1 MGGPPAQTATD
12 PDVHTAVSLRP
23 RPTFSHRRSS
33 LGEHST
39 NDVELQSLPGYNEAN
54 DPYSLRHGL
63 KSADELGQ
71 IRANTSRK
79 RKICVPQSVEK
90 GVKERQLKA
99 FYETQNENIE
109 RLLKPVDDHV
119 REAKEKQESESL
131 QYKIAVHGSFIANIC
146 LAILQVYGAAASGS
160 LALFTTMADAIF
172 DPLSN
177 LTLILCHRAVNHV
190 DPRRF
195 PSGKARIENAGNIS
209 FCFLMMAVSLVLI
222 VLSIKDL
229 AGDNGGKPTSEFHL
243 PSTIVVAIAFTTKFC
258 LFLYCYALRNTYS
271 QIRILWEDHRN
282 DLFINGPGLACA
294 VLGAKVR
301 WWIDPMAALIL
312 SALII
317 GLWLR
322 TAYHEFQLLIGVTA
336 DTPMLQHITYIS
348 MTHSPLILSL
358 DTVRAWHSGPRLIVE
373 VDIVIDQN
381 QTVKESHDVAESLQ
395 IKLESLPDVERCYVH
410 IDYETDHAPEHNWKK
425 EL

>member
-1 MGGPPAQTATD
+1 MASSKTPE
-12 PDVHTAVSLRP
+12 PDLHTAISLRP
-23 RPTFSHRRSS
+23 RPAFAHRRSNS
-33 LGEHST
+33 LGDNNNNS
-39 NDVELQSLPGYNEAN
+39 NDVELQSLPGYTEAN

-63 KSADELGQ
+63 KSVDELGQ

-79 RKICVPQSVEK
+79 RCIPVEQSTK
-90 GVKERQLKA
+90 QRQLKA
-99 FYETQNENIE
+99 FYESQNENIE

-131 QYKIAVHGSFIANIC
+131 QYKIAVHGSFIANCC
-146 LAILQVYGAAASGS
+146 LAILQVYGAVASGS
-160 LALFTTMADAIF
+160 LALFTTMADSIF

-177 LTLILCHRAVNHV
+177 LTLILCARAVNRV

-209 FCFLMMAVSLVLI
+209 FCFLMISVSLILI
-222 VLSIKDL
+222 VMSTKDL
-229 AGDNGGKPTSEFHL
+229 AEGNGGKITNDFHL
-243 PSTIVVAIAFTTKFC
+243 ASTIVVAIAFVTKFC
-258 LFLYCYALRNTYS
+258 LFLYCFALRNTYS

-301 WWIDPMAALIL
+301 WWIDPMAAVIL

-317 GLWLR
+317 VLWLR
-322 TAYHEFQLLIGVTA
+322 TAYSEFQLLIGVTA
-336 DTPMLQHITYIS
+336 DTSMLQHITYIS
-348 MTHSPLILSL
+348 MTHSPLIQSL

-373 VDIVIDQN
+373 VDIVLDQN
-381 QTVKESHDVAESLQ
+381 QTVKESHDCAEALQ
-395 IKLESLPDVERCYVH
+395 IKLESLPDVERAYVH
-410 IDYETDHAPEHNWKK
+410 IDYETSHAPEHFWKK
-425 EL
+425 QL